1 LINKKRLVSRFIKY
15 VKVDSLSKKEAK
27 FMTLIRKELAAMGVR
42 SVEDNAGSHIGGDS
56 GNLYAF
62 IKGNVKGAPRMLLNA
77 HVDTV
82 MPGENIKPR
91 IRKGKIF
98 SDGTTVLG
106 ADNKAGVSVIMEVIK
121 TLNERKIQHGDIDI
135 LFTVA
140 EELGLTGSKFIN
152 KKLLKADFGYVL
164 DGGDVDKIIN
174 KAPSQDSLEIKITG
188 RAAHAGVHPEKGIN
202 AIKVASAAISR
213 MKLGRIDRETTAN
226 IGIIHGGVATNI
238 VPETVVI
245 KGEARSHDMNK
256 LKRQVRHMRKEFKK
270 ACSKYGAKLTFQV
283 TPSYRAFEIPV
294 KHAAVLLAKRAA
306 QDIGIKPNIIAT
318 GGGSDANIFS
328 SLGLPCLI
336 IGVGADNV
344 HTKKENIA
352 IKDLVKGAELVLSII
367 EGTCDLPR
375 GKAG

>member
-1 LINKKRLVSRFIKY
+1 MINKKRLIKRFIKY
-15 VKVDSLSKKEAK
+15 VKVDSLSKKEVK
-27 FMTLIRKELAAMGVR
+27 FMRIIKKELAAMGVR

-106 ADNKAGVSVIMEVIK
+106 ADNKAGVAVIMEVIK
-121 TLNERKIQHGDIDI
+121 TLNKRKMQHGDIDVI
-135 LFTVA
+135 FTVA
-140 EELGLTGSKFIN
+140 EEIGLTGSKFIDR
-152 KKLLKADFGYVL
+152 KRLKADFGYVL
-164 DGGDVDKIIN
+164 DGGDVHKLIN
-174 KAPSQDSLEIKITG
+174 KAPSQDSIEVKIIG

-202 AIKVASAAISR
+202 AIKVASAAISG

-226 IGIIHGGVATNI
+226 IGRIHGGVATNI
-238 VPETVVI
+238 VPETVVV
-245 KGEARSHDMNK
+245 KGEARSHDLNK
-256 LKRQVRHMRKEFKK
+256 LKRQVRHMKNEFKK
-270 ACSKYGAKLTFQV
+270 ACSKYGAKLAFHV
-283 TPSYRAFEIPV
+283 TPSYRAFEISV
-294 KHAAVLLAKRAA
+294 KHPVMLLAKRAA
-306 QDIGIKPNIIAT
+306 HDIGIKPRILAT

-344 HTKKENIA
+344 HTNKENIA
-352 IKDLVKGAELVLSII
+352 VNEMEKGAQLVLNII
-367 EGTCDLPR
+367 KESVNCSKKR
-375 GKAG
+375 

>member
-1 LINKKRLVSRFIKY
+1 LINKKRLIGRFMKY

-27 FMTLIRKELAAMGVR
+27 FMKLIRKELSVMGLR
-42 SVEDNAGSHIGGDS
+42 SVEDKAGSHIGGNS

-62 IKGNVKGAPRMLLNA
+62 IKGSVKGVPRILLNA

-98 SDGTTVLG
+98 SDGTTILG
-106 ADNKAGVSVIMEVIK
+106 ADNKAGVAVIMEVIK
-121 TLNERKIQHGDIDI
+121 TLNERKIKHGDLDI

-140 EELGLTGSKFIN
+140 EEIGLTGSKFIN
-152 KKLLKADFGYVL
+152 RKFLKADFGYVL
-164 DGGDVDKIIN
+164 DGGDVHKLIN
-174 KAPSQDSLEIKITG
+174 KAPSQDSIEVKITG

-202 AIKVASAAISR
+202 AIKVASLAISR

-226 IGIIHGGVATNI
+226 IGRIHGGVATNI

-245 KGEARSHDMNK
+245 KGEARSHKISK
-256 LKRQVRHMRKEFKK
+256 LKRQVGHMKNEFKK
-270 ACSKYGAKLTFQV
+270 ACSKYGARSVFQV
-283 TPSYRAFEIPV
+283 IPSYRAFEIPV
-294 KHAAVLLAKRAA
+294 DHAAMLLAKRAA
-306 QDIGIKPNIIAT
+306 QDTGIKPQILAT

-328 SLGLPCLI
+328 SFGLPCLI

-352 IKDLVKGAELVLSII
+352 ANDMEKGAQLVLNII
-367 EGTCDLPR
+367 KESVNCSKKR
-375 GKAG
+375 

>member
-1 LINKKRLVSRFIKY
+1 MNKKRLIGRFIKY

-27 FMTLIRKELAAMGVR
+27 FVSLIRKELASMDVR

-56 GNLYAF
+56 GNLYVF
-62 IKGNVKGAPRMLLNA
+62 IKGNVKGCPRILLNA

-106 ADNKAGVSVIMEVIK
+106 ADNKAGVAVIMEVIK
-121 TLNERKIQHGDIDI
+121 ILNEQKIKHGDIDV

-152 KKLLKADFGYVL
+152 KKFFKADFGYVL

-174 KAPSQDSLEIKITG
+174 KAPSQDSIEIKISG

-202 AIKVASAAISR
+202 AIKVASVAIAR
-213 MKLGRIDRETTAN
+213 MKLGRIDFETTAN
-226 IGIIHGGVATNI
+226 IGRIHGGVATNI
-238 VPETVVI
+238 VPETVVV
-245 KGEARSHDMNK
+245 KGEARSHDISK
-256 LKRQVRHMRKEFKK
+256 LKRQVSHMRNEFKK
-270 ACSKYGAKLTFQV
+270 ACSKYGGKFAFKV

-294 KHAAVLLAKRAA
+294 KHAVMLLAKKAA
-306 QDIGIKPNIIAT
+306 QNIGIKPNIIAT

-328 SLGLPCLI
+328 SFGLPCLI

-352 IKDLVKGAELVLSII
+352 VNEMEKGAKLLLNII
-367 EGTCDLPR
+367 KESVNCSKKR
-375 GKAG
+375 

>member
-1 LINKKRLVSRFIKY
+1 MINNKKLTGRFIKY

-27 FMTLIRKELAAMGVR
+27 FMKLIRKELAAMGVR
-42 SVEDNAGSHIGGDS
+42 SVGDKAGKHIGGDS

-62 IKGNVKGAPRMLLNA
+62 IKGNVKDAPRILLNA

-106 ADNKAGVSVIMEVIK
+106 ADNKAGVAVIMEVIK
-121 TLNERKIQHGDIDI
+121 TLNERKIKHGDIDV

-140 EELGLTGSKFIN
+140 EELGLTGSKFID

-164 DGGDVDKIIN
+164 DGGDVHKLIN
-174 KAPSQDSLEIKITG
+174 KAPSQDSIEIKITG
-188 RAAHAGVHPEKGIN
+188 RAAHAGVHPEKGVN

-238 VPETVVI
+238 VPETVVV
-245 KGEARSHDMNK
+245 KGEARSHNISK
-256 LKRQVRHMRKEFKK
+256 LKRQVRHMRKEFQK
-270 ACSKYGAKLTFQV
+270 ACVKYGAKLAFHI
-283 TPSYRAFEIPV
+283 TPSYRAFEISRRHP
-294 KHAAVLLAKRAA
+294 AMLLAKKAA
-306 QDIGIKPNIIAT
+306 QDIGIKPDIIAT

-328 SLGLPCLI
+328 SFGLPCLI

-344 HTKKENIA
+344 HTKKENIS
-352 IKDLVKGAELVLSII
+352 VNEMEKGAQLLLNII
-367 EGTCDLPR
+367 KESVNCSR
-375 GKAG
+375 KR

>member
-1 LINKKRLVSRFIKY
+1 LINKKRLIGRFIKY
-15 VKVDSLSKKEAK
+15 VKVDSISKKEAK
-27 FMTLIRKELAAMGVR
+27 FMKLIRKELSAMGVR

-62 IKGNVKGAPRMLLNA
+62 IKGNLKGVPRVLLNA

-106 ADNKAGVSVIMEVIK
+106 ADNKAGVAVIMEVIM
-121 TLNERKIQHGDIDI
+121 TLNERNLRHGDIDV

-140 EELGLTGSKFIN
+140 EELGLTGSKFID

-164 DGGDVDKIIN
+164 DGGDVHKLIN
-174 KAPSQDSLEIKITG
+174 KAPSQDSLEIKISG
-188 RAAHAGVHPEKGIN
+188 RSAHAGVHPEKGIN

-238 VPETVVI
+238 VPETVVF
-245 KGEARSHDMNK
+245 KGEARSHDISK
-256 LKRQVRHMRKEFKK
+256 LKRQVNHMRNESQK
-270 ACSKYGAKLTFQV
+270 ACLKYGAKLAFHV

-294 KHAAVLLAKRAA
+294 KHAAMLLAKKAA
-306 QDIGIKPNIIAT
+306 LDIGIKPDIIAT

-344 HTKKENIA
+344 HTKKEKISVNEME
-352 IKDLVKGAELVLSII
+352 KGAQLLLNII
-367 EGTCDLPR
+367 MESVNCS
-375 GKAG
+375 KKH